1 LFEKA
6 LAVFDEFLQAGDF
19 AFTAARSALKQAQ
32 AQALFQYL
40 LDNEERTNGREP
52 NTDQVCITGLWVDSD
67 LVSGSV
73 GFDCSRMRIHQD
85 SIATAVLA
93 EKFGL
98 SFFGL
103 LRTTSSLYGK
113 VWHK

>member
-1 LFEKA
+1 
-6 LAVFDEFLQAGDF
+6 
-19 AFTAARSALKQAQ
+19 
-32 AQALFQYL
+32 
-40 LDNEERTNGREP
+40 
-52 NTDQVCITGLWVDSD
+52 VDSD